1 MIDET
6 QWAEVRRVFNRSIAS
21 SLHCSIAS
29 LGAEGQ
35 PLVTPIGSI
44 LLAAPGHACYF
55 ELFSTGLGRR
65 IAADPRV
72 SLLAVNSARSAW
84 LRALFRA
91 RFSERP
97 AVRLV
102 GTASPERRLATGV
115 EIARFRKRIAPVARL
130 RGARLLWSQLKW
142 VRDVQVERIDAIH
155 IGALT
160 AGLRSARFTSPR

>member
-6 QWAEVRRVFNRSIAS
+6 EWAQVRRVFNRSIAS

-29 LGAEGQ
+29 LGPDGQ
-35 PLVTPIGSI
+35 PLVTPIGSV
-44 LLAAPGHACYF
+44 LLAAPGRACYF
-55 ELFSTGLGRR
+55 EVFSQGLGRR

-72 SLLAVNSARSAW
+72 SLLAVDSRKASW
-84 LRALFRA
+84 LGALFRA

-97 AVRLV
+97 GVRLV
-102 GTASPERRLATGV
+102 GTASRERRLATET

-130 RGARLLWSQLKW
+130 RGARLLWHTLKW
-142 VRDVQVERIDAIH
+142 VRDVQVQRIDAIH

-160 AGLRSARFTSPR
+160 AGLHAAQ